1 MRHCNMFHILHGEK
15 NMVCIQYRMHCAG
28 SKLFITA
35 AISKKK
41 ITKKGGDIP
50 EKHPLPS
57 RAALSVIS
65 FFLHQLIVQF
75 TCMA

>member
-35 AISKKK
+35 AIKKK
-41 ITKKGGDIP
+41 EFSQKKRGG
-50 EKHPLPS
+50 HS
-57 RAALSVIS
+57 
-65 FFLHQLIVQF
+65 
-75 TCMA
+75 